1 MVFVFFFKQKTAYEV
16 RISDWSSDVCSSD
29 LANRRCNGKLGSG
42 RGRGGD
48 RAGEAGV
55 DEGIVGA
62 EQPAGPLAR
71 RVDRVRYRAITLLEN
86 AVRRSEDGP
95 RFGCRDERLA
105 VEAERG
111 RSAGPFL
118 FQRRTILDA
127 ELGIARP
134 FRDLAQAL
142 RRLDAEMRRALKN
155 FRAPL
160 AELRKNSVREPRDLD
175 GSMLSLHVEALSE
188 VLHIAAQMRVV
199 DPANHGVAVPQRSG
213 EKRV

>member
-1 MVFVFFFKQKTAYEV
+1 M

-29 LANRRCNGKLGSG
+29 L
-42 RGRGGD
+42 
-48 RAGEAGV
+48 
-55 DEGIVGA
+55 
-62 EQPAGPLAR
+62 
-71 RVDRVRYRAITLLEN
+71 N

-142 RRLDAEMRRALKN
+142 RRLDAEMRRAPEN

-160 AELRKNSVREPRDLD
+160 AELRKNRLPDPRDQI
-175 GSMLSLHVEALSE
+175 GRA
-188 VLHIAAQMRVV
+188 
-199 DPANHGVAVPQRSG
+199 SG
-213 EKRV
+213 GESVGQSV

>member
-55 DEGIVGA
+55 DEGIVVA
-62 EQPAGPLAR
+62 EQPAEPLAR

-95 RFGCRDERLA
+95 RSEERRVGKEGVSTCRYRW
-105 VEAERG
+105 
-111 RSAGPFL
+111 
-118 FQRRTILDA
+118 
-127 ELGIARP
+127 
-134 FRDLAQAL
+134 
-142 RRLDAEMRRALKN
+142 
-155 FRAPL
+155 
-160 AELRKNSVREPRDLD
+160 
-175 GSMLSLHVEALSE
+175 
-188 VLHIAAQMRVV
+188 
-199 DPANHGVAVPQRSG
+199 
-213 EKRV
+213 